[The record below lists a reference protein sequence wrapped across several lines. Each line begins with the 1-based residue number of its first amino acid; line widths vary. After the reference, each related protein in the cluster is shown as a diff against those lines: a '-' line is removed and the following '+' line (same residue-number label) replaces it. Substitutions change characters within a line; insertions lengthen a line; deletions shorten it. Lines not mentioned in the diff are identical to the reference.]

1 SDPARRAAA
10 QRARDQ
16 RVHARGNG
24 FVMTA
29 ELGGG
34 VAVRMCIR
42 SFRAHLDRV
51 RTAIAD
57 IRAAAAEVLAHGA

>member
-1 SDPARRAAA
+1 
-10 QRARDQ
+10 
-16 RVHARGNG
+16 
-24 FVMTA
+24 MTA

-34 VAVRMCIR
+34 VAVRMCIL

-51 RTAIAD
+51 RMAIAD